1 MREVKSKRIGFIGLG
16 TMGKRMATNI
26 LKANFP
32 LIVYDVREEPLAEME
47 RLGARVAKSAKEV
60 GKESDTVFIMVLN
73 YPQVKEAVLPPKG
86 ALAGMQSGATLIIT
100 STISPKEVCEVE
112 RVANKS
118 RVAVIDSPVSGGP
131 KGAEE
136 SSLALMIGADD
147 EILKENKDI
156 LKLMGKIFHV
166 GAAGQGQAVKMINQ
180 LLINANI
187 VAVAEAIMMAK
198 KLNLNF
204 QVLMDVITN
213 SAGDSF
219 AFRHFAPLMKAGIYE
234 GKSGAID
241 THTKD
246 SRIIMEV
253 GTELEVP
260 LWISSIPYHLFR
272 IAASRGLNRQDA
284 TAIVKVYEE
293 YAGVRIPDC

>member
-1 MREVKSKRIGFIGLG
+1 MRQVKSKRIGFIGLG
-16 TMGKRMATNI
+16 TMGKLMATNI

-32 LIVYDVREEPLAEME
+32 LTVYDIRKEPLAEME
-47 RLGARVAKSAKEV
+47 KLGAKVAKSAKEV
-60 GKESDTVFIMVLN
+60 GKESDTVIIMVLN
-73 YPQVKEAVLPPKG
+73 YPQIKEAVLPPEG
-86 ALAGMQSGATLIIT
+86 ALAGMQSGSTLIIT

-112 RVANKS
+112 RVAKNS

-131 KGAEE
+131 KGAEGG
-136 SSLALMIGADD
+136 SLALMIGADED
-147 EILKENKDI
+147 VLKENTDV
-156 LKLMGKIFHV
+156 LKHMGKIFHV

-187 VAVAEAIMMAK
+187 TAVAEAMMMAK
-198 KLNLNF
+198 KLNINF
-204 QVLMDVITN
+204 QVLTDVITN
-213 SAGDSF
+213 SVGDSF

-234 GKSGAID
+234 GHAGAID

-272 IAASRGLNRQDA
+272 IAASRGLNRLDA
-284 TAIVKVYEE
+284 TAIIKVYEE
-293 YAGVRIPDC
+293 YAGVRIPDG